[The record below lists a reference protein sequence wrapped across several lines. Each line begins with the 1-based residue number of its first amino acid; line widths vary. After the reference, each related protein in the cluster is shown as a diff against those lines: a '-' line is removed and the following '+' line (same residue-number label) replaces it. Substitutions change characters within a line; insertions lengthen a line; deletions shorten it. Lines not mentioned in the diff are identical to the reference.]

1 MRILKLRFMNLN
13 SLAGEWEID
22 FTHPAF
28 SSEGIFAIAGP
39 TGAGKTTI
47 LDALC
52 LALYGQ
58 TPRLG
63 KVTKGGNDIMA
74 RHTGECFAEVSFE
87 TPGGCYRCHWAQ
99 HRARGKPGGELQSRR
114 HEIAEADS
122 GKILESNIRGVA
134 ERIEGVTGMDF
145 ERFTRSMLLAQG
157 EFAAFLQAGADER
170 SPILEQITG
179 TEIYSRISVR
189 VHERR
194 REEKRA
200 LELLEDSVQGI
211 EVLGSDEK
219 AEMIEALGVKQ
230 GEEKELS
237 ECSEGTRKALEGL
250 VRIEGLKREIADL
263 AAESGRLDAEAEAFA
278 PRRERLK
285 AAMSA
290 ASLEGGYQRLRA
302 ARIRRRE
309 DGEALEGLGAAFPEL
324 EAAAAAAEESL
335 QAARNRTQAARK
347 QQESAAPLIQKV
359 RALDDRLED
368 TGKTIAEERES
379 CREHGARIDKKRQ
392 EGHLEREKHA
402 GTRERLEAVRGDLDA
417 HGDDE
422 WLIEGLGGVKEQLSG
437 LLTLRD
443 ELGRGEK
450 AHREASGALE
460 RARASLESARRQIG
474 IRRRELSEAAGR
486 LEQGREHL
494 AALLAGRLLREYR
507 SDKDHLHEK
516 QIHLNRIAD
525 LEQHRRYLEEGH
537 PCPLCGALHHPFVED
552 SPAPGAED
560 ELDKIDKTSEIDK
573 TGGIDGIDKIS
584 KINKT
589 TEIDEIDQIEKASEL
604 EKIKKIDEI
613 SENDQKIATLGRLI
627 AEAET
632 REATVRELEAAEI
645 RARGGLSEAEAA
657 ESAAV
662 STLNTA
668 AESLA
673 GASDNLKRHRA
684 ALENRRRALSQT
696 LPPGLLHT
704 LKAPLEGPGPLK
716 APFKDSLEDQ
726 FEDPLKAPL
735 KGPFEAPLDNPL
747 EDPLGK
753 NIPAL
758 IENLEARR
766 ERQRRRIS
774 EKTELEGRL
783 DSLAAHI
790 TSIDAVITALE
801 GALADRSSRLKTM
814 ERRFSELTEER
825 RALFGGKNPGDEEC
839 RLGDAASR
847 AETRETQAREK
858 RDRHLRE
865 RDAAKDRIAELSAG
879 IARREPELITLEND
893 FAAALAPGGFGD
905 EQKFLEARLPEE
917 RRAELEAQARQLD
930 NRRTRLNTAADDR
943 RARLTAEQAEN
954 PGEESPETLR
964 RRLDEH
970 EESLKE
976 LREIIAELR
985 HRLRRN
991 ADAEKRLREKRS
1003 AIEGQKNEYRKWDR
1017 LHGLIGSAD
1026 GGKYRGFAQGI
1037 TFETMVGRANL
1048 QLQKMTDRY
1057 LLIRDENEPL
1067 MLNVID
1073 NYQAG
1078 EIRSTRNLSGG
1089 ESFIVSLAL
1098 ALGLS
1103 RMASRN
1109 VRIDSLFL
1117 DEGFGTLDEDALD
1130 TALETLGS
1138 LRQEGKLIGVISH
1151 VAALKQRIGTQIEV
1165 TPLSGGRSRISG
1177 PGCRRAE

>member
-28 SSEGIFAIAGP
+28 ASEGIFAIAGP

-63 KVTKGGNDIMA
+63 KVTKSGNDIMA

-87 TPGGCYRCHWAQ
+87 TPGGRWRCHWAQ

-194 REEKRA
+194 REEKRS
-200 LELLEDSVQGI
+200 LELLEDSIQGI
-211 EVLGSDEK
+211 EVLSPDEE
-219 AEMIEALGVKQ
+219 AGMIEALKVKQ
-230 GEEKELS
+230 GEEKALS
-237 ECSEGTRKALEGL
+237 ECSENTRKALEGL
-250 VRIEGLKREIADL
+250 VRIEGLRREIADL

-278 PRRERLK
+278 PRRERLE

-290 ASLEGGYQRLRA
+290 ASLEGRYQRLQA

-309 DGEALEGLGAAFPEL
+309 DREALEGLGAALPEL
-324 EAAAAAAEESL
+324 EAASSSAEESL
-335 QAARNRTQAARK
+335 QAARNRTQAAKK

-359 RALDDRLED
+359 RALDDRLAD

-379 CREHGARIDKKRQ
+379 RREHSARIDKKRQ
-392 EGHLEREKHA
+392 EGHLEREKHS
-402 GTRERLEAVRGDLDA
+402 GIREKLEAVRGYLDA

-422 WLIEGLGGVKEQLSG
+422 WLIEGLPGVKERLSG
-437 LLTLRD
+437 LLALRE
-443 ELGRGEK
+443 ELGRGER

-460 RARASLESARRQIG
+460 RARASLEEARLRSG
-474 IRRRELSEAAGR
+474 IRRRELSEAAGL

-507 SDKDHLHEK
+507 GDREHLREQ
-516 QIHLNRIAD
+516 QIHLNRIAA
-525 LEQHRRYLEEGH
+525 LEEHRGSLEEGR

-552 SPAPGAED
+552 SPAPAAED
-560 ELDKIDKTSEIDK
+560 EISAINK
-573 TGGIDGIDKIS
+573 TGGIDGIDKTS
-584 KINKT
+584 
-589 TEIDEIDQIEKASEL
+589 EIDEIDQIERAIEL
-604 EKIKKIDEI
+604 KKTKKIRKTDAI
-613 SENDQKIATLGRLI
+613 SENDQKIAALGRLI

-645 RARGGLSEAEAA
+645 RARGGLSEAETA

-662 STLNTA
+662 STVNTA

-684 ALENRRRALSQT
+684 ALESRGRALSET
-696 LPPGLLHT
+696 LPPGLAHA
-704 LKAPLEGPGPLK
+704 LKKP
-716 APFKDSLEDQ
+716 LEDQ
-726 FEDPLKAPL
+726 PQ
-735 KGPFEAPLDNPL
+735 
-747 EDPLGK
+747 K

-766 ERQRRRIS
+766 ERRRRRMR

-790 TSIDAVITALE
+790 TSIDAVTAALE
-801 GALADRSSRLKTM
+801 DALAERSSRLKTM

-825 RALFGGKNPGDEEC
+825 RALFGGKNPGDEER
-839 RLGDAASR
+839 RLGDAAAR

-858 RDRHLRE
+858 RDRQLRE
-865 RDAAKDRIAELSAG
+865 RDAAKDRIAELGAG

-893 FAAALAPGGFGD
+893 FAAALGPGRFGN
-905 EQKFLEARLPEE
+905 EQEFLDARLPEE
-917 RRAELEAQARQLD
+917 SRAQLEAHARNLD

-943 RARLTAEQAEN
+943 RGRLAAEQAD
-954 PGEESPETLR
+954 GITEESPETLR

-991 ADAEKRLREKRS
+991 AAAEERLREKRS
-1003 AIEGQKNEYRKWDR
+1003 AVEGQKNEYRKWDR

-1048 QLQKMTDRY
+1048 QLRRMTDRY
-1057 LLIRDENEPL
+1057 LLVRDETEPL

-1103 RMASRN
+1103 RMSSRN

-1130 TALETLGS
+1130 TALDTLGG

-1165 TPLSGGRSRISG
+1165 TPLSGGRSGISG

>member
-28 SSEGIFAIAGP
+28 ASEGIFAIAGP

-87 TPGGCYRCHWAQ
+87 TPGGRWRCHWAQ

-194 REEKRA
+194 REEKRT
-200 LELLEDSVQGI
+200 LELLEDSIQGI
-211 EVLGSDEK
+211 EVLSPDEE
-219 AEMIEALGVKQ
+219 AEMIEALRVKQ
-230 GEEKELS
+230 GEEKALS
-237 ECSEGTRKALEGL
+237 ERSEDTRKALEGL
-250 VRIEGLKREIADL
+250 MRIEGLKREIADL
-263 AAESGRLDAEAEAFA
+263 AAESRRLDAEAEAFA
-278 PRRERLK
+278 PRRKRLE

-290 ASLEGGYQRLRA
+290 SSLEGRYQRLQA

-309 DGEALEGLGAAFPEL
+309 DREALEGLGAALPEL
-324 EAAAAAAEESL
+324 EAASSSAEESL
-335 QAARNRTQAARK
+335 QAARNRTQAAKK

-359 RALDDRLED
+359 RALDDRLAD

-379 CREHGARIDKKRQ
+379 RREHSARIDKKRQ
-392 EGHLEREKHA
+392 EGHLEREKHS
-402 GTRERLEAVRGDLDA
+402 GIREKLEAVRGDLDA
-417 HGDDE
+417 RRDDE
-422 WLIEGLGGVKEQLSG
+422 WLIEGLGGVKERLSG
-437 LLTLRD
+437 LLTLRE

-460 RARASLESARRQIG
+460 RARASLEEARLQSG
-474 IRRRELSEAAGR
+474 IRRRELSEAAGL
-486 LEQGREHL
+486 LEKGREHL

-507 SDKDHLHEK
+507 GDRDHLREQ
-516 QIHLNRIAD
+516 QIHLNRIAA
-525 LEQHRRYLEEGH
+525 LEEHRGSLEEGR

-552 SPAPGAED
+552 SPAPAAED
-560 ELDKIDKTSEIDK
+560 AISKINKISEIDKTSE
-573 TGGIDGIDKIS
+573 T
-584 KINKT
+584 
-589 TEIDEIDQIEKASEL
+589 DEIDQIEKAGEI
-604 EKIKKIDEI
+604 EKTKKIRKIDAI
-613 SENDQKIATLGRLI
+613 SENDQKIAALGRLI

-632 REATVRELEAAEI
+632 REATVRELEAAKI
-645 RARGGLSEAEAA
+645 RARGGLSEAETA

-662 STLNTA
+662 STVNTA

-684 ALENRRRALSQT
+684 ALESRGRALSET
-696 LPPGLLHT
+696 LPPGLAHE
-704 LKAPLEGPGPLK
+704 LEKP
-716 APFKDSLEDQ
+716 LEDQ
-726 FEDPLKAPL
+726 PQ
-735 KGPFEAPLDNPL
+735 
-747 EDPLGK
+747 K

-766 ERQRRRIS
+766 EGRRRRMR

-790 TSIDAVITALE
+790 TSIDAVTATLE
-801 GALADRSSRLKTM
+801 DALAERSSRLKTM

-825 RALFGGKNPGDEEC
+825 RTLFGGKNPGDEER
-839 RLGDAASR
+839 RLGDAAAR

-858 RDRHLRE
+858 RDRQLRE
-865 RDAAKDRIAELSAG
+865 RDAAKDRIAELGAG

-893 FAAALAPGGFGD
+893 FAAALGPGRFGN
-905 EQKFLEARLPEE
+905 EQEFLDARLPEE
-917 RRAELEAQARQLD
+917 SRAELEAHARNLD

-943 RARLTAEQAEN
+943 RVRLAAEQAD
-954 PGEESPETLR
+954 GITEESPETLR

-985 HRLRRN
+985 HGLRRN
-991 ADAEKRLREKRS
+991 ADAGERLREKWS
-1003 AIEGQKNEYRKWDR
+1003 AVEGQKNEYRKWDR

-1048 QLQKMTDRY
+1048 QLRRMTDRY
-1057 LLIRDENEPL
+1057 LLVRDETEPL

-1103 RMASRN
+1103 RMSSRN

-1130 TALETLGS
+1130 TALDTLGG

-1165 TPLSGGRSRISG
+1165 TPLSGGRSGISG

>member
-28 SSEGIFAIAGP
+28 ASEGIFAIAGP

-63 KVTKGGNDIMA
+63 KVTKSGNDIMA

-87 TPGGCYRCHWAQ
+87 TPGGRWRCHWAQ

-114 HEIAEADS
+114 HELAEADS

-134 ERIEGVTGMDF
+134 ERIEQVTGMDF

-194 REEKRA
+194 REEKWS
-200 LELLEDSVQGI
+200 LELLEDSIQGI
-211 EVLGSDEK
+211 EVLSPDEE
-219 AEMIEALGVKQ
+219 AETIEALKVKQ
-230 GEEKELS
+230 GEEKALS
-237 ECSEGTRKALEGL
+237 ECSEDTRKALERL

-290 ASLEGGYQRLRA
+290 ASLEGRYQRLQA

-309 DGEALEGLGAAFPEL
+309 DREALEGLGAALPEL
-324 EAAAAAAEESL
+324 EAASSSAEKSL
-335 QAARNRTQAARK
+335 QAARNRTQAAKK

-379 CREHGARIDKKRQ
+379 RREHSARIDKKRQ
-392 EGHLEREKHA
+392 EGHLEREKHS
-402 GTRERLEAVRGDLDA
+402 GIREKLEAVRGDLDA
-417 HGDDE
+417 RRDDE
-422 WLIEGLGGVKEQLSG
+422 WLIEGLPGVKERLSG
-437 LLTLRD
+437 LLTLRE
-443 ELGRGEK
+443 ELGRGER

-460 RARASLESARRQIG
+460 RARASLEEARVRSG
-474 IRRRELSEAAGR
+474 TRRRELSEAAGL
-486 LEQGREHL
+486 LEKGREDL

-507 SDKDHLHEK
+507 GDREHLREQ
-516 QIHLNRIAD
+516 QIHLNRIAA
-525 LEQHRRYLEEGH
+525 LEEHRGSLEEGR
-537 PCPLCGALHHPFVED
+537 PCPLCGALHHPFAED
-552 SPAPGAED
+552 SPAPAAED
-560 ELDKIDKTSEIDK
+560 TISKINK

-589 TEIDEIDQIEKASEL
+589 SEIDEIDQIEKAGEL
-604 EKIKKIDEI
+604 EKIEKTKNIDKI
-613 SENDQKIATLGRLI
+613 SENDQKIAALGRII

-645 RARGGLSEAEAA
+645 RARGGLSEAETA

-662 STLNTA
+662 STVNTA

-684 ALENRRRALSQT
+684 ALESRGRALSET
-696 LPPGLLHT
+696 LPPGLAHALG
-704 LKAPLEGPGPLK
+704 KP
-716 APFKDSLEDQ
+716 LEDQ
-726 FEDPLKAPL
+726 AQ
-735 KGPFEAPLDNPL
+735 
-747 EDPLGK
+747 K

-766 ERQRRRIS
+766 ERRRRRMS

-790 TSIDAVITALE
+790 TSIDAVIAALE
-801 GALADRSSRLKTM
+801 DALAERSSRLKTM

-825 RALFGGKNPGDEEC
+825 RALFGGKNPGDEER
-839 RLGDAASR
+839 RLGDAAAR

-858 RDRHLRE
+858 RDRQLRE
-865 RDAAKDRIAELSAG
+865 RDAAKDRIAELGAG

-893 FAAALAPGGFGD
+893 FAAALGPGRFGN
-905 EQKFLEARLPEE
+905 EQEFLDARLPEE
-917 RRAELEAQARQLD
+917 SRAELEAHARNLD
-930 NRRTRLNTAADDR
+930 NRRTRLNTAVDDR
-943 RARLTAEQAEN
+943 RGRLAAEQAD
-954 PGEESPETLR
+954 GITEESPETLR

-991 ADAEKRLREKRS
+991 ADAEERLREKRS
-1003 AIEGQKNEYRKWDR
+1003 AVEGQKNEYRKWDR

-1048 QLQKMTDRY
+1048 QLRRMTDRY
-1057 LLIRDENEPL
+1057 LLVRDETEPL

-1103 RMASRN
+1103 RMSSRN

-1130 TALETLGS
+1130 TALDTLGG

-1165 TPLSGGRSRISG
+1165 TPLSGGRSGISG

>member
-28 SSEGIFAIAGP
+28 ASEGIFAIAGP

-47 LDALC
+47 LDAIC

-63 KVTKGGNDIMA
+63 KVTKSGNDIMA

-87 TPGGCYRCHWAQ
+87 TPGGRWRCHWAQ

-114 HEIAEADS
+114 HELAEADS

-194 REEKRA
+194 REERRS
-200 LELLEDSVQGI
+200 LELLEDSIQGI
-211 EVLGSDEK
+211 EVLSPDEE
-219 AEMIEALGVKQ
+219 AGMIEALKVKQ
-230 GEEKELS
+230 GEEKALA
-237 ECSEGTRKALEGL
+237 ECFEDTRKALEGL

-290 ASLEGGYQRLRA
+290 ASLEGRYQRLQA

-309 DGEALEGLGAAFPEL
+309 DREALEGLGAALPEL
-324 EAAAAAAEESL
+324 EAASSSAEESL
-335 QAARNRTQAARK
+335 QAARNRTQAAKK

-379 CREHGARIDKKRQ
+379 RREHGARIDKKRQ
-392 EGHLEREKHA
+392 EGHLEREKHS
-402 GTRERLEAVRGDLDA
+402 GIREKLEAVRGDLDA

-422 WLIEGLGGVKEQLSG
+422 WLIEGLPGVKERLSG
-437 LLTLRD
+437 LLTLRE
-443 ELGRGEK
+443 ELGRGER

-460 RARASLESARRQIG
+460 RARASLEEARLRSG
-474 IRRRELSEAAGR
+474 TRRRELSEAAGR
-486 LEQGREHL
+486 LEKGREDL

-507 SDKDHLHEK
+507 GDREHLREQ
-516 QIHLNRIAD
+516 QIHLNRIAA
-525 LEQHRRYLEEGH
+525 LEEHRGSLEEGR
-537 PCPLCGALHHPFVED
+537 PCPLCGALHHPFAED
-552 SPAPGAED
+552 SPAPAAED
-560 ELDKIDKTSEIDK
+560 T
-573 TGGIDGIDKIS
+573 IS

-589 TEIDEIDQIEKASEL
+589 SEIDEIDQIEKAGEL
-604 EKIKKIDEI
+604 EKIEKTKNIDKI
-613 SENDQKIATLGRLI
+613 SENDQKIAALGRLI

-632 REATVRELEAAEI
+632 READVKELEAAEI
-645 RARGGLSEAEAA
+645 RARGGLSEAETA

-662 STLNTA
+662 STVNTA

-684 ALENRRRALSQT
+684 ALESRGRALSET
-696 LPPGLLHT
+696 LPPGLAHALG
-704 LKAPLEGPGPLK
+704 KP
-716 APFKDSLEDQ
+716 LEDQ
-726 FEDPLKAPL
+726 AQ
-735 KGPFEAPLDNPL
+735 
-747 EDPLGK
+747 K

-766 ERQRRRIS
+766 EGRRRRMR

-790 TSIDAVITALE
+790 TSIDAVTAALE
-801 GALADRSSRLKTM
+801 DALAERSSRLKTM

-825 RALFGGKNPGDEEC
+825 RALFGGKDPGDEER
-839 RLGDAASR
+839 RLGDAAAR

-858 RDRHLRE
+858 RDRQLRE
-865 RDAAKDRIAELSAG
+865 RDAAKDRIAELGAG
-879 IARREPELITLEND
+879 IARREPELITLEED
-893 FAAALAPGGFGD
+893 FAAALGPGRFENEQGFLD
-905 EQKFLEARLPEE
+905 ARLPEE
-917 RRAELEAQARQLD
+917 SRAELEAHARNLD

-943 RARLTAEQAEN
+943 RVRLAAEQAE
-954 PGEESPETLR
+954 GITEESPETLR

-991 ADAEKRLREKRS
+991 ADAEERLREKRS
-1003 AIEGQKNEYRKWDR
+1003 AVEGQKNEYRKWDR

-1048 QLQKMTDRY
+1048 QLRRMTDRY
-1057 LLIRDENEPL
+1057 LLVRDETEPL

-1103 RMASRN
+1103 RMSSRN

-1130 TALETLGS
+1130 TALDTLGG

-1165 TPLSGGRSRISG
+1165 TPLSGGRSGISG
-1177 PGCRRAE
+1177 PGCRRAV

>member
-63 KVTKGGNDIMA
+63 KVTKSGNDIMA

-87 TPGGCYRCHWAQ
+87 TPGGRWRCHWAQ

-200 LELLEDSVQGI
+200 LELLEDSIQGI
-211 EVLGSDEK
+211 EVLGPDEE
-219 AEMIEALGVKQ
+219 AGMIEALKVKQ
-230 GEEKELS
+230 GEEKALS
-237 ECSEGTRKALEGL
+237 ERSEDTRRALERL
-250 VRIEGLKREIADL
+250 MRIEGLKREIADL

-278 PRRERLK
+278 PRRERLE

-290 ASLEGGYQRLRA
+290 SSLEGRYQRLQA

-309 DGEALEGLGAAFPEL
+309 DREALEGLGAALPEL
-324 EAAAAAAEESL
+324 EAASSSAEESF
-335 QAARNRTQAARK
+335 QAARNRTQAAKK
-347 QQESAAPLIQKV
+347 QQESAVPLIQKV

-392 EGHLEREKHA
+392 EGHLEREKYS
-402 GTRERLEAVRGDLDA
+402 GIREKLEAVRGDLDA
-417 HGDDE
+417 RRDDE

-437 LLTLRD
+437 LLTLRE
-443 ELGRGEK
+443 ELGRGER

-460 RARASLESARRQIG
+460 RARASLEGARLQSG
-474 IRRRELSEAAGR
+474 IRRRELSEAAGL
-486 LEQGREHL
+486 LEQGRENL

-507 SDKDHLHEK
+507 GDREHLREQ
-516 QIHLNRIAD
+516 QIHLNRIAA
-525 LEQHRRYLEEGH
+525 LEEHRGYLEEGR

-552 SPAPGAED
+552 SPAPAAED
-560 ELDKIDKTSEIDK
+560 AISA
-573 TGGIDGIDKIS
+573 IS
-584 KINKT
+584 KIKKT
-589 TEIDEIDQIEKASEL
+589 SEIDEIDQIESTGEL
-604 EKIKKIDEI
+604 EKTKKIDEI
-613 SENDQKIATLGRLI
+613 NKNDQKIAALGRLI

-645 RARGGLSEAEAA
+645 RARGGLSEAETA

-662 STLNTA
+662 STVNTA

-684 ALENRRRALSQT
+684 ALESRRRALSQT
-696 LPPGLLHT
+696 LPPGLAH
-704 LKAPLEGPGPLK
+704 A
-716 APFKDSLEDQ
+716 
-726 FEDPLKAPL
+726 L
-735 KGPFEAPLDNPL
+735 KGPLDKPFEDQAP
-747 EDPLGK
+747 K

-758 IENLEARR
+758 IEKLEARR
-766 ERQRRRIS
+766 ERRRRRMS

-790 TSIDAVITALE
+790 TSIDAVIAALE
-801 GALADRSSRLKTM
+801 DALAERSSRLKTM

-825 RALFGGKNPGDEEC
+825 RALFGGKNPGDEER
-839 RLGDAASR
+839 RLGEAAAR

-858 RDRHLRE
+858 RDRQLRE

-893 FAAALAPGGFGD
+893 FAAALGPGRFGN
-905 EQKFLEARLPEE
+905 EQEFLDARLPEE
-917 RRAELEAQARQLD
+917 SRAELEAHARNLD
-930 NRRTRLNTAADDR
+930 NRRTRLNTAVDDR
-943 RARLTAEQAEN
+943 RGRLAAEQADSIT
-954 PGEESPETLR
+954 EESPETLR

-985 HRLRRN
+985 HGLRRN
-991 ADAEKRLREKRS
+991 ADAGERLREKRS
-1003 AIEGQKNEYRKWDR
+1003 AVEGQKNEYRKWDQ

-1048 QLQKMTDRY
+1048 QLRRMTDRY
-1057 LLIRDENEPL
+1057 LLVRDETEPL

-1103 RMASRN
+1103 RMSSRN

-1130 TALETLGS
+1130 TALDTLGG

>member
-63 KVTKGGNDIMA
+63 KVTKSGNDIMA

-87 TPGGCYRCHWAQ
+87 TPGGRWRCHWAQ

-114 HEIAEADS
+114 HELAEADS

-134 ERIEGVTGMDF
+134 ERIEVVTGMDF

-194 REEKRA
+194 REEKRS
-200 LELLEDSVQGI
+200 LELLEDSIQGI
-211 EVLGSDEK
+211 EVLGPDEE
-219 AEMIEALGVKQ
+219 AEMIEALKVKQ
-230 GEEKELS
+230 GEEKALS
-237 ECSEGTRKALEGL
+237 ERSEDTRRALERL
-250 VRIEGLKREIADL
+250 MRIEGLKREIADL

-278 PRRERLK
+278 PRRERLE

-290 ASLEGGYQRLRA
+290 ASLEGRYQRLQA

-309 DGEALEGLGAAFPEL
+309 DREALEGLGAALPEL
-324 EAAAAAAEESL
+324 EAASSSAEESL
-335 QAARNRTQAARK
+335 QAARNRTQAAKK

-368 TGKTIAEERES
+368 TGKTIAEEQES

-392 EGHLEREKHA
+392 EGHLEREKHS
-402 GTRERLEAVRGDLDA
+402 GIREKLEAVRGDLDA
-417 HGDDE
+417 RRDDE

-437 LLTLRD
+437 LLTLRE
-443 ELGRGEK
+443 ELGRGER

-460 RARASLESARRQIG
+460 RARASLEEARLRSG
-474 IRRRELSEAAGR
+474 IRRRELSEAAGL
-486 LEQGREHL
+486 LEQGREDL

-507 SDKDHLHEK
+507 GDREHLREQ
-516 QIHLNRIAD
+516 QIHLNRIAA
-525 LEQHRRYLEEGH
+525 LEEHRGYLEEGR

-552 SPAPGAED
+552 SPAPAAED
-560 ELDKIDKTSEIDK
+560 AISAISETS
-573 TGGIDGIDKIS
+573 KIS
-584 KINKT
+584 KIKKT
-589 TEIDEIDQIEKASEL
+589 SEIDEIDQIENFCEL
-604 EKIKKIDEI
+604 EKIEKTKKIRKIDEIDEI
-613 SENDQKIATLGRLI
+613 SENDQKIAALGRLI

-645 RARGGLSEAEAA
+645 RARGGLSEAETA

-662 STLNTA
+662 STVNTA

-684 ALENRRRALSQT
+684 ALESRRRALSQT
-696 LPPGLLHT
+696 LPPGLAHALR
-704 LKAPLEGPGPLK
+704 KPLEG
-716 APFKDSLEDQ
+716 
-726 FEDPLKAPL
+726 
-735 KGPFEAPLDNPL
+735 PL
-747 EDPLGK
+747 EDPLEDPLKGPLDK
-753 NIPAL
+753 PLEDQVPENISAL

-766 ERQRRRIS
+766 EQRRRRMS

-790 TSIDAVITALE
+790 TSIDAVIAALE
-801 GALADRSSRLKTM
+801 DALAERSSRLKTM

-825 RALFGGKNPGDEEC
+825 RALFGGKNPGDEER
-839 RLGDAASR
+839 RLGDAAAR

-858 RDRHLRE
+858 RDRQLRE

-893 FAAALAPGGFGD
+893 FAAALGPGRFGN
-905 EQKFLEARLPEE
+905 EQEFLDARLPEE
-917 RRAELEAQARQLD
+917 SRAELEAHARNFD
-930 NRRTRLNTAADDR
+930 NRRTRLNTAVDDR
-943 RARLTAEQAEN
+943 RGRLAAEQADSIT
-954 PGEESPETLR
+954 EESPETLR
-964 RRLDEH
+964 RRLDEY

-985 HRLRRN
+985 HGLRRN
-991 ADAEKRLREKRS
+991 ADAGERLREKQS
-1003 AIEGQKNEYRKWDR
+1003 AVEGQKNEYRKWDQ

-1048 QLQKMTDRY
+1048 QLRRMTDRY
-1057 LLIRDENEPL
+1057 LLVRDETEPL

-1103 RMASRN
+1103 RMSSRN

-1130 TALETLGS
+1130 TALDTLGG

>member
-28 SSEGIFAIAGP
+28 ASEGIFAIAGP

-63 KVTKGGNDIMA
+63 KVTKSGNDIMA

-87 TPGGCYRCHWAQ
+87 TPGGRWRCHWAQ

-114 HEIAEADS
+114 HELAEADS

-134 ERIEGVTGMDF
+134 ERIEQVTGMDF

-194 REEKRA
+194 REEKWS
-200 LELLEDSVQGI
+200 LELLEDSIQGI
-211 EVLGSDEK
+211 EVLSPDEE
-219 AEMIEALGVKQ
+219 AETIEALQVKQ
-230 GEEKELS
+230 GEEKALS
-237 ECSEGTRKALEGL
+237 ECSEDTRKALERL

-290 ASLEGGYQRLRA
+290 SSLEGRYQRLQA

-309 DGEALEGLGAAFPEL
+309 DREALDQLGAALPEL
-324 EAAAAAAEESL
+324 EAASSSAEESL
-335 QAARNRTQAARK
+335 QAARNRTQAAKK

-379 CREHGARIDKKRQ
+379 RREHSAMIDKKRQ
-392 EGHLEREKHA
+392 EGHLEREKHS
-402 GTRERLEAVRGDLDA
+402 GIREKLEAVRGDLDA
-417 HGDDE
+417 RRDDE
-422 WLIEGLGGVKEQLSG
+422 WLIEGLGGVKERLSG
-437 LLTLRD
+437 LLTLRE
-443 ELGRGEK
+443 ELGRGER

-460 RARASLESARRQIG
+460 RARASLEEARLRRG
-474 IRRRELSEAAGR
+474 IRRRELSEAAGC
-486 LEQGREHL
+486 LDQGRENL

-507 SDKDHLHEK
+507 GDREHLRE
-516 QIHLNRIAD
+516 QRIHLNRIAA
-525 LEQHRRYLEEGH
+525 LEEHRGSLEEGR
-537 PCPLCGALHHPFVED
+537 PCPLCGALHHPFAED
-552 SPAPGAED
+552 SPAPATENAID
-560 ELDKIDKTSEIDK
+560 ETGKMGKIDK
-573 TGGIDGIDKIS
+573 
-584 KINKT
+584 
-589 TEIDEIDQIEKASEL
+589 
-604 EKIKKIDEI
+604 I
-613 SENDQKIATLGRLI
+613 SENDQKIAALGRII

-645 RARGGLSEAEAA
+645 RARGGLSEAETA

-662 STLNTA
+662 STVNTA

-684 ALENRRRALSQT
+684 ALESRVRALSET
-696 LPPGLLHT
+696 LPPGLAHALG
-704 LKAPLEGPGPLK
+704 KP
-716 APFKDSLEDQ
+716 LEDQ
-726 FEDPLKAPL
+726 AQ
-735 KGPFEAPLDNPL
+735 
-747 EDPLGK
+747 K

-766 ERQRRRIS
+766 ERRRRRMS

-790 TSIDAVITALE
+790 TSIDAVIAALE
-801 GALADRSSRLKTM
+801 DALAERSSRLKTM

-825 RALFGGKNPGDEEC
+825 RALFGGKNPGDEER
-839 RLGDAASR
+839 RLGDAAAR

-858 RDRHLRE
+858 RDRQLRE
-865 RDAAKDRIAELSAG
+865 RDAAKDRIAELGAG

-893 FAAALAPGGFGD
+893 FAAALGPGRFGN
-905 EQKFLEARLPEE
+905 EQEFLDARLPEE
-917 RRAELEAQARQLD
+917 SRAELEAHARNLD
-930 NRRTRLNTAADDR
+930 NRRTRLNTAVDDR
-943 RARLTAEQAEN
+943 RGRLAAEQAD
-954 PGEESPETLR
+954 GITEESPETLR

-991 ADAEKRLREKRS
+991 ADAEERLREKRS
-1003 AIEGQKNEYRKWDR
+1003 AVEGQKNEYRKWDR

-1048 QLQKMTDRY
+1048 QLRRMTDRY
-1057 LLIRDENEPL
+1057 LLIRDETEPL

-1103 RMASRN
+1103 RMSSRN

-1130 TALETLGS
+1130 TALDTLGG

-1165 TPLSGGRSRISG
+1165 TPLSGGRSGISG

>member
-28 SSEGIFAIAGP
+28 ASEGIFAIAGP

-63 KVTKGGNDIMA
+63 KVTKSGNDIMA

-87 TPGGCYRCHWAQ
+87 TPGGRWRCHWAQ

-200 LELLEDSVQGI
+200 LELLEDSIQGI
-211 EVLGSDEK
+211 EVLSPDEE
-219 AEMIEALGVKQ
+219 AEMIEALRVRQ
-230 GEEKELS
+230 GEEKDLS
-237 ECSEGTRKALEGL
+237 ECSEDTRKALEGL

-278 PRRERLK
+278 PRRERLE

-290 ASLEGGYQRLRA
+290 ASLEGRYQRLQA

-309 DGEALEGLGAAFPEL
+309 DREALEGLGAALPEL
-324 EAAAAAAEESL
+324 EAASSSAEESL
-335 QAARNRTQAARK
+335 QAARNRTQAAKK

-359 RALDDRLED
+359 RALDDRLAD

-379 CREHGARIDKKRQ
+379 RREHGARIDKKRQ
-392 EGHLEREKHA
+392 EGHLEREKHS
-402 GTRERLEAVRGDLDA
+402 GIREKLEAVRGDLDA
-417 HGDDE
+417 RRDDE
-422 WLIEGLGGVKEQLSG
+422 WLIEGLGGVKERLSG
-437 LLTLRD
+437 LLALRE
-443 ELGRGEK
+443 ELGRGER

-460 RARASLESARRQIG
+460 RARASLEEARLQSG
-474 IRRRELSEAAGR
+474 VRRRELSEAAGL
-486 LEQGREHL
+486 LEKGREHL

-507 SDKDHLHEK
+507 GDREHLREQ
-516 QIHLNRIAD
+516 QIHLNRIAA
-525 LEQHRRYLEEGH
+525 LEEHRGSLEEGR

-552 SPAPGAED
+552 SPAPAASTGPGSSGRGHPFVEDSPAPAAED
-560 ELDKIDKTSEIDK
+560 AISEISEISKIKKTSEID
-573 TGGIDGIDKIS
+573 G
-584 KINKT
+584 
-589 TEIDEIDQIEKASEL
+589 IDEIDQIENAREL
-604 EKIKKIDEI
+604 KKIKKIREIDEI
-613 SENDQKIATLGRLI
+613 SENDQKIAALGRLI

-632 REATVRELEAAEI
+632 RETTVRELEAAEI
-645 RARGGLSEAEAA
+645 RARGGLSEAETA

-662 STLNTA
+662 STVNTA

-684 ALENRRRALSQT
+684 ALESRGRTLSDT
-696 LPPGLLHT
+696 LPPGIAHA
-704 LKAPLEGPGPLK
+704 LK
-716 APFKDSLEDQ
+716 
-726 FEDPLKAPL
+726 
-735 KGPFEAPLDNPL
+735 NPL
-747 EDPLGK
+747 EDALKNPLEDQAQR

-766 ERQRRRIS
+766 EGRRRRMR

-790 TSIDAVITALE
+790 TSIDAVIATLE
-801 GALADRSSRLKTM
+801 DALAERSSRLKTM

-825 RALFGGKNPGDEEC
+825 RALFGGKNPGDEER
-839 RLGDAASR
+839 RLGDAAAR

-858 RDRHLRE
+858 RDRQLRE

-893 FAAALAPGGFGD
+893 FAAALGPGGFGN
-905 EQKFLEARLPEE
+905 EQEFLNARLPEE
-917 RRAELEAQARQLD
+917 SRAELEAHARNLD

-943 RARLTAEQAEN
+943 RVRLAAEQAD
-954 PGEESPETLR
+954 GITEESPETLR

-985 HRLRRN
+985 HGLRRN
-991 ADAEKRLREKRS
+991 ADAGERLREKRS
-1003 AIEGQKNEYRKWDR
+1003 AVEGQKNEYRKWDQ

-1048 QLQKMTDRY
+1048 QLRRMTDRY
-1057 LLIRDENEPL
+1057 LLVRDETEPL

-1103 RMASRN
+1103 RMSSRN

-1130 TALETLGS
+1130 TALDTLGG

-1165 TPLSGGRSRISG
+1165 TPLSGGRSGISG
-1177 PGCRRAE
+1177 PGCRRAG

>member
-28 SSEGIFAIAGP
+28 ASEGIFAIAGP

-63 KVTKGGNDIMA
+63 KVTKSGNDIMA

-87 TPGGCYRCHWAQ
+87 TPGGRWRCHWAQ

-194 REEKRA
+194 REEKRS
-200 LELLEDSVQGI
+200 LELLEDSIQGI
-211 EVLGSDEK
+211 EVLSPDEE
-219 AEMIEALGVKQ
+219 AEMIEALKVKQ
-230 GEEKELS
+230 GEEKALS
-237 ECSEGTRKALEGL
+237 ERSEDTRKALEGL

-290 ASLEGGYQRLRA
+290 SSLEGRYQRLQA

-309 DGEALEGLGAAFPEL
+309 DREALAQVGAALPEL
-324 EAAAAAAEESL
+324 EAASSSAEESL
-335 QAARNRTQAARK
+335 QAARNRTQAAKK

-359 RALDDRLED
+359 RALDDRLAD

-379 CREHGARIDKKRQ
+379 RREHGARIDKKRQ
-392 EGHLEREKHA
+392 EGHLEREKHS
-402 GTRERLEAVRGDLDA
+402 GIREKLKAVRSDLDA

-437 LLTLRD
+437 LLTLRE
-443 ELGRGEK
+443 ELGRGER

-460 RARASLESARRQIG
+460 RARASLEEARLGSG
-474 IRRRELSEAAGR
+474 IRRRELSEAAGL

-507 SDKDHLHEK
+507 GDREHLREQ
-516 QIHLNRIAD
+516 QIHLNRIAA
-525 LEQHRRYLEEGH
+525 LEEHRGSLEDGR

-552 SPAPGAED
+552 SPAPAAED
-560 ELDKIDKTSEIDK
+560 AISATSVTSKIKKTS
-573 TGGIDGIDKIS
+573 
-584 KINKT
+584 
-589 TEIDEIDQIEKASEL
+589 EIDEIDQIESTGEI
-604 EKIKKIDEI
+604 EKTKKIRKIDEIGKI
-613 SENDQKIATLGRLI
+613 SENDQKIAALGRLI

-645 RARGGLSEAEAA
+645 RARGGLSEAETA

-662 STLNTA
+662 STVNTA

-684 ALENRRRALSQT
+684 ALESRGRALSQT
-696 LPPGLLHT
+696 LPPGLAHALR
-704 LKAPLEGPGPLK
+704 KPLEG
-716 APFKDSLEDQ
+716 
-726 FEDPLKAPL
+726 
-735 KGPFEAPLDNPL
+735 PL
-747 EDPLGK
+747 EDPLKGPLDKPLEDQAQK

-766 ERQRRRIS
+766 ERRRRRIS

-790 TSIDAVITALE
+790 TSIDAVIAALE
-801 GALADRSSRLKTM
+801 DALAERSSRLKTM

-825 RALFGGKNPGDEEC
+825 HALFGGKNPGDEEL
-839 RLGDAASR
+839 RLGEAAAR

-858 RDRHLRE
+858 RDRQLRE
-865 RDAAKDRIAELSAG
+865 RDAAKDRIAELGAG

-893 FAAALAPGGFGD
+893 FAAALGLGGFGN
-905 EQKFLEARLPEE
+905 EQEFLDARLPEE
-917 RRAELEAQARQLD
+917 SRAELEAHARKLD

-943 RARLTAEQAEN
+943 RVRLAAEQAD
-954 PGEESPETLR
+954 GITEESPETLR

-985 HRLRRN
+985 HGLRRN
-991 ADAEKRLREKRS
+991 ADAGERLREKRS
-1003 AIEGQKNEYRKWDR
+1003 AVEGQKNEYRKWDQ

-1048 QLQKMTDRY
+1048 QLRRMTDRY
-1057 LLIRDENEPL
+1057 LLVRDETEPL

-1103 RMASRN
+1103 RMSSRN

-1130 TALETLGS
+1130 TALDTLGG

-1165 TPLSGGRSRISG
+1165 TPLSGGRSGISG

>member
-28 SSEGIFAIAGP
+28 ASEGIFAIAGP

-47 LDALC
+47 LDAIC

-63 KVTKGGNDIMA
+63 KVTKSGNDIMA

-87 TPGGCYRCHWAQ
+87 TPGGRWRCHWAQ

-200 LELLEDSVQGI
+200 LELLEDSIQGI
-211 EVLGSDEK
+211 EVLSPDEE
-219 AEMIEALGVKQ
+219 AGMIEALKVKQ
-230 GEEKELS
+230 GEEKALA
-237 ECSEGTRKALEGL
+237 ECSEDTRKALEGL

-263 AAESGRLDAEAEAFA
+263 AAESGRLDAETEAFA
-278 PRRERLK
+278 PRRERLE

-290 ASLEGGYQRLRA
+290 SSLEGRYQRLQA

-309 DGEALEGLGAAFPEL
+309 DREALEGLGAALPEL
-324 EAAAAAAEESL
+324 EAASSSAEESL
-335 QAARNRTQAARK
+335 QAARNRTQAAKK

-379 CREHGARIDKKRQ
+379 RREHSARIDKKRQ
-392 EGHLEREKHA
+392 EGHLEREKHS
-402 GTRERLEAVRGDLDA
+402 GIREKLEAVRGDLDA

-422 WLIEGLGGVKEQLSG
+422 WLIEGLGGVKERLSG
-437 LLTLRD
+437 LLALRE

-460 RARASLESARRQIG
+460 GARASLEEARLRSG

-486 LEQGREHL
+486 LEQGRENL

-507 SDKDHLHEK
+507 GDREHMREQ
-516 QIHLNRIAD
+516 QIHLNRIAA
-525 LEQHRRYLEEGH
+525 LEEHRGSLEEGR

-552 SPAPGAED
+552 SPAPAASTGPGRSGRGHPFAED
-560 ELDKIDKTSEIDK
+560 SPAPAAEGAISKINK

-584 KINKT
+584 KIKKT
-589 TEIDEIDQIEKASEL
+589 SEIDEIDQIERACEL
-604 EKIKKIDEI
+604 EKTKKTKKTDAI
-613 SENDQKIATLGRLI
+613 SENDQKIAALGRII

-632 REATVRELEAAEI
+632 REAGVRELEAAEI
-645 RARGGLSEAEAA
+645 RARGGLSEAETA

-662 STLNTA
+662 STVNTA

-684 ALENRRRALSQT
+684 ALESRGRALSET
-696 LPPGLLHT
+696 LPPGLAHA
-704 LKAPLEGPGPLK
+704 LKKP
-716 APFKDSLEDQ
+716 LEDQ
-726 FEDPLKAPL
+726 AQ
-735 KGPFEAPLDNPL
+735 
-747 EDPLGK
+747 K

-766 ERQRRRIS
+766 ERRRRRIS

-783 DSLAAHI
+783 DILAAHI
-790 TSIDAVITALE
+790 TSIDAVIAALE
-801 GALADRSSRLKTM
+801 DALAERSSRLKTM

-825 RALFGGKNPGDEEC
+825 RALFGGKNPGDEER
-839 RLGDAASR
+839 RLGDAAAR

-858 RDRHLRE
+858 RDRQLRE
-865 RDAAKDRIAELSAG
+865 RDAAKDRIAELGAG

-893 FAAALAPGGFGD
+893 FAAALGPGRFEN
-905 EQKFLEARLPEE
+905 EQEFLNARLPEDS
-917 RRAELEAQARQLD
+917 RAELEAHARNLD

-943 RARLTAEQAEN
+943 RVRLAAEQAD
-954 PGEESPETLR
+954 GITEESPETLR

-985 HRLRRN
+985 HGLRRN
-991 ADAEKRLREKRS
+991 ADAGERLREKRS
-1003 AIEGQKNEYRKWDR
+1003 AVEGQKNEYRKWDQ

-1048 QLQKMTDRY
+1048 QLRRMTDRY
-1057 LLIRDENEPL
+1057 LLVRDETEPL

-1103 RMASRN
+1103 RMSSRK

-1130 TALETLGS
+1130 TALDTLGG

-1165 TPLSGGRSRISG
+1165 TPLSGGRSGISG

>member
-28 SSEGIFAIAGP
+28 ASEGIFAIAGP

-52 LALYGQ
+52 LALDGQ

-63 KVTKGGNDIMA
+63 KVTKSGNDIMA

-87 TPGGCYRCHWAQ
+87 TPGGRWRCHWAQ

-114 HEIAEADS
+114 HELAEADS

-134 ERIEGVTGMDF
+134 ERIEQVTGMDF

-194 REEKRA
+194 REEKWS
-200 LELLEDSVQGI
+200 LELLEDSIQGI
-211 EVLGSDEK
+211 EVLSPDEE
-219 AEMIEALGVKQ
+219 AETIEALQVKQ
-230 GEEKELS
+230 GEEKALS
-237 ECSEGTRKALEGL
+237 ECSEDTRKALERL

-290 ASLEGGYQRLRA
+290 SSLEGRYQRLQA

-309 DGEALEGLGAAFPEL
+309 DREALEQLGAALPEL
-324 EAAAAAAEESL
+324 EAASSSAEKSL
-335 QAARNRTQAARK
+335 QAARNRTQAAKK

-379 CREHGARIDKKRQ
+379 RREHSARIDKKRQ
-392 EGHLEREKHA
+392 EGHLEREKHS
-402 GTRERLEAVRGDLDA
+402 GIREKLEAVRGDLDA
-417 HGDDE
+417 RRDE
-422 WLIEGLGGVKEQLSG
+422 EGLIEGLGGVKERLSG
-437 LLTLRD
+437 LLTLRE
-443 ELGRGEK
+443 ELGRGER

-460 RARASLESARRQIG
+460 RARASLEEARLRSG
-474 IRRRELSEAAGR
+474 TRRRELSEAAGL
-486 LEQGREHL
+486 LEKGRENL

-507 SDKDHLHEK
+507 GDREHLRE
-516 QIHLNRIAD
+516 QRIHLNRIAA
-525 LEQHRRYLEEGH
+525 LEEHRGSLEEGR
-537 PCPLCGALHHPFVED
+537 PCPLCGALHHPFAED
-552 SPAPGAED
+552 SPAPAAENAID
-560 ELDKIDKTSEIDK
+560 ETGKMGKIDK
-573 TGGIDGIDKIS
+573 
-584 KINKT
+584 
-589 TEIDEIDQIEKASEL
+589 
-604 EKIKKIDEI
+604 I
-613 SENDQKIATLGRLI
+613 SENDQKIAALGRLI

-645 RARGGLSEAEAA
+645 RARGGLSEAETA

-662 STLNTA
+662 STVNTA

-684 ALENRRRALSQT
+684 ALESRGRALSET
-696 LPPGLLHT
+696 LPPGLAHALG
-704 LKAPLEGPGPLK
+704 KP
-716 APFKDSLEDQ
+716 LEDQ
-726 FEDPLKAPL
+726 AQ
-735 KGPFEAPLDNPL
+735 
-747 EDPLGK
+747 K

-766 ERQRRRIS
+766 ERRRRRMS

-790 TSIDAVITALE
+790 TSIDAVTAALE
-801 GALADRSSRLKTM
+801 DALAEHSSRLKTM

-825 RALFGGKNPGDEEC
+825 RALFGGKNPGDEER
-839 RLGDAASR
+839 RLGDAAAR

-858 RDRHLRE
+858 RDRQLRE
-865 RDAAKDRIAELSAG
+865 RDAAKDRIAELGAG

-893 FAAALAPGGFGD
+893 FAAALGPGRFGN
-905 EQKFLEARLPEE
+905 EQEFLDARLPEE
-917 RRAELEAQARQLD
+917 SRAELEAHARNLD
-930 NRRTRLNTAADDR
+930 NRRTRLNTAVDDR
-943 RARLTAEQAEN
+943 RGRLAAEQAD
-954 PGEESPETLR
+954 GITEESPETLR

-991 ADAEKRLREKRS
+991 ADAEERLREKRS
-1003 AIEGQKNEYRKWDR
+1003 AVEGQKNEYRKWDR

-1048 QLQKMTDRY
+1048 QLRRMTDRY
-1057 LLIRDENEPL
+1057 LLIRDETEPL

-1103 RMASRN
+1103 RMSSRN

-1130 TALETLGS
+1130 TALDTLGG

-1165 TPLSGGRSRISG
+1165 TPLSGGRSGISG

>member
-28 SSEGIFAIAGP
+28 ASEGIFAIAGP

-63 KVTKGGNDIMA
+63 KVTKSGNDIMA

-87 TPGGCYRCHWAQ
+87 TPGGRWRCHWAQ

-200 LELLEDSVQGI
+200 LELLEDSIQGI
-211 EVLGSDEK
+211 EVLSPDEE
-219 AEMIEALGVKQ
+219 AGMIEALRVKQ
-230 GEEKELS
+230 GEEKALS
-237 ECSEGTRKALEGL
+237 ERSEDTRKALEGL

-278 PRRERLK
+278 PRRERLE

-290 ASLEGGYQRLRA
+290 ASLEGRYQRLQA

-309 DGEALEGLGAAFPEL
+309 DREALEGLGAALPEL
-324 EAAAAAAEESL
+324 EAASSSAEESL
-335 QAARNRTQAARK
+335 QAARNRTQAAKK

-359 RALDDRLED
+359 RALDDRLAD
-368 TGKTIAEERES
+368 TGKTIGEERES
-379 CREHGARIDKKRQ
+379 RREHSARIDKKRQ
-392 EGHLEREKHA
+392 EGHLEREKHS
-402 GTRERLEAVRGDLDA
+402 GIRERLKAVRGDLDA

-422 WLIEGLGGVKEQLSG
+422 WLIEGLGGVKERLSG
-437 LLTLRD
+437 LLTLRE

-460 RARASLESARRQIG
+460 RARASLEEARLQSG
-474 IRRRELSEAAGR
+474 IRRRELSEAAGL
-486 LEQGREHL
+486 LEKGREDL

-507 SDKDHLHEK
+507 GDREHLREQ
-516 QIHLNRIAD
+516 QIHLNRIAA
-525 LEQHRRYLEEGH
+525 LEEHRGSLEEGR

-552 SPAPGAED
+552 SPAPAAED
-560 ELDKIDKTSEIDK
+560 AINKTSEISKINKTSEIDK
-573 TGGIDGIDKIS
+573 TNEIDKID
-584 KINKT
+584 K
-589 TEIDEIDQIEKASEL
+589 IDQIERYGEL
-604 EKIKKIDEI
+604 EKTKNIDEI
-613 SENDQKIATLGRLI
+613 SENDQKIAALGRII

-645 RARGGLSEAEAA
+645 RARGGLSEAETA

-662 STLNTA
+662 STVNTA
-668 AESLA
+668 AKSLA

-684 ALENRRRALSQT
+684 ALESRGRALSET
-696 LPPGLLHT
+696 LPPGLAHA
-704 LKAPLEGPGPLK
+704 LK
-716 APFKDSLEDQ
+716 
-726 FEDPLKAPL
+726 
-735 KGPFEAPLDNPL
+735 NPL
-747 EDPLGK
+747 EDQAQK

-766 ERQRRRIS
+766 EGRRRRMR

-790 TSIDAVITALE
+790 TSIDAVTAALE
-801 GALADRSSRLKTM
+801 DALAERSSRLKTM

-825 RALFGGKNPGDEEC
+825 RALFGGKNPGDEER
-839 RLGDAASR
+839 RLGDAAAR

-858 RDRHLRE
+858 RDRQLRE

-893 FAAALAPGGFGD
+893 FAAALGPGRFGN
-905 EQKFLEARLPEE
+905 EQEFLNARLPEE
-917 RRAELEAQARQLD
+917 SRAELEAHARNLD

-943 RARLTAEQAEN
+943 RVRLAAEQAD
-954 PGEESPETLR
+954 GITEESPETLR

-985 HRLRRN
+985 HGLRRN
-991 ADAEKRLREKRS
+991 AAAGERLREKRS
-1003 AIEGQKNEYRKWDR
+1003 AVEGQKNEYRKWDQ

-1048 QLQKMTDRY
+1048 QLRRMTDRY
-1057 LLIRDENEPL
+1057 LLVRDETEPL

-1103 RMASRN
+1103 RMSSRN

-1130 TALETLGS
+1130 TALDTLGG

-1165 TPLSGGRSRISG
+1165 TPLSGGRSGISG

>member
-1 MRILKLRFMNLN
+1 MQAEQGAGEEVRILKLRFMNLN

-63 KVTKGGNDIMA
+63 KVTKSGNDIMA

-87 TPGGCYRCHWAQ
+87 TPGGRWRCHWAQ

-194 REEKRA
+194 REEKMS
-200 LELLEDSVQGI
+200 LELLEDSIQGI
-211 EVLGSDEK
+211 EVLGPDEE
-219 AEMIEALGVKQ
+219 AEMIEALKVKQ
-230 GEEKELS
+230 GEEKALS
-237 ECSEGTRKALEGL
+237 ERSEDTRRALERL
-250 VRIEGLKREIADL
+250 MRIEGLKREIADL

-278 PRRERLK
+278 PRRERLE

-290 ASLEGGYQRLRA
+290 SSLEGRYQRLQA

-309 DGEALEGLGAAFPEL
+309 DREALEGLGAALPEL
-324 EAAAAAAEESL
+324 EAASSSAEESL
-335 QAARNRTQAARK
+335 QAARNRTQAAKK

-392 EGHLEREKHA
+392 EGHLEREKYS
-402 GTRERLEAVRGDLDA
+402 GIREKLEAVRGDLDA
-417 HGDDE
+417 RRDDE

-437 LLTLRD
+437 LLTLRE
-443 ELGRGEK
+443 ELGRGER

-460 RARASLESARRQIG
+460 RARASLEGARLQSG
-474 IRRRELSEAAGR
+474 IRRRELSEAAGLLDR
-486 LEQGREHL
+486 GRENL

-507 SDKDHLHEK
+507 GDREHLREQ
-516 QIHLNRIAD
+516 QIHLNRIAA
-525 LEQHRRYLEEGH
+525 LEEHRGYLEEGR

-552 SPAPGAED
+552 SPAPASED
-560 ELDKIDKTSEIDK
+560 VISA
-573 TGGIDGIDKIS
+573 IS
-584 KINKT
+584 KIKKT
-589 TEIDEIDQIEKASEL
+589 SEIDEIDQIESTGEL
-604 EKIKKIDEI
+604 EKTKKIRKIDEI
-613 SENDQKIATLGRLI
+613 NKNDQKIAALGRLI

-645 RARGGLSEAEAA
+645 RARGGLSEAETA

-662 STLNTA
+662 STVNTA

-684 ALENRRRALSQT
+684 ALESRGRALSQT
-696 LPPGLLHT
+696 LPPGLAH
-704 LKAPLEGPGPLK
+704 A
-716 APFKDSLEDQ
+716 
-726 FEDPLKAPL
+726 L
-735 KGPFEAPLDNPL
+735 KGPLDKPFEDQAQ
-747 EDPLGK
+747 K

-758 IENLEARR
+758 IEKLEARR
-766 ERQRRRIS
+766 ERRRRRMS

-790 TSIDAVITALE
+790 TSIDAVIAALE
-801 GALADRSSRLKTM
+801 DALAERSSRLKTM

-825 RALFGGKNPGDEEC
+825 RALFGGKNPGDEER
-839 RLGDAASR
+839 RLGEAAAR

-858 RDRHLRE
+858 RDRQLRE

-893 FAAALAPGGFGD
+893 FAAALGPGRFGN
-905 EQKFLEARLPEE
+905 EQEFLDARLPEE
-917 RRAELEAQARQLD
+917 SRAELEAHARNLD
-930 NRRTRLNTAADDR
+930 NRRTRLNTAVDDR
-943 RARLTAEQAEN
+943 RGRLAAEQADSIT
-954 PGEESPETLR
+954 EESPETLR

-985 HRLRRN
+985 HGLRRN
-991 ADAEKRLREKRS
+991 ADAGERLREKRS
-1003 AIEGQKNEYRKWDR
+1003 AVEGQKNEYRKWDQ

-1048 QLQKMTDRY
+1048 QLRRMTDRY
-1057 LLIRDENEPL
+1057 LLVRDETEPL

-1103 RMASRN
+1103 RMSSRN

-1130 TALETLGS
+1130 TALDTLGG

>member
-63 KVTKGGNDIMA
+63 KVTKSGNDIMA

-87 TPGGCYRCHWAQ
+87 TPGGRWRCHWAQ

-134 ERIEGVTGMDF
+134 ERIEVVTGMDF

-200 LELLEDSVQGI
+200 LELLEDSIQGI
-211 EVLGSDEK
+211 EVLGPDEE
-219 AEMIEALGVKQ
+219 AGMIEALKVKQ
-230 GEEKELS
+230 GEEKALS
-237 ECSEGTRKALEGL
+237 ERSEDTRRALERL
-250 VRIEGLKREIADL
+250 MRIEGLKREIADL

-278 PRRERLK
+278 PRRERLE

-290 ASLEGGYQRLRA
+290 SSLEGRYQRLQA

-309 DGEALEGLGAAFPEL
+309 DREALEGLGAALPEL
-324 EAAAAAAEESL
+324 EAASSSAEESF
-335 QAARNRTQAARK
+335 QAARNRTQAAKK
-347 QQESAAPLIQKV
+347 QQESAVPLIQKV

-392 EGHLEREKHA
+392 EGHLEREKYS
-402 GTRERLEAVRGDLDA
+402 GIREKLEAVRGDLDA
-417 HGDDE
+417 RRDDE

-437 LLTLRD
+437 LLTLRE
-443 ELGRGEK
+443 ELGRGER

-460 RARASLESARRQIG
+460 RARASLEGARLQSG
-474 IRRRELSEAAGR
+474 IRRRELSEAAGL
-486 LEQGREHL
+486 LEQGRENL

-507 SDKDHLHEK
+507 GDREHLREQ
-516 QIHLNRIAD
+516 QIHLNRIAA
-525 LEQHRRYLEEGH
+525 LEEHRGYLEEGR

-552 SPAPGAED
+552 SPAPASED
-560 ELDKIDKTSEIDK
+560 VISAISKIKKTSEIDK
-573 TGGIDGIDKIS
+573 
-584 KINKT
+584 
-589 TEIDEIDQIEKASEL
+589 IDQIESTGEL
-604 EKIKKIDEI
+604 EKTKKIDEI
-613 SENDQKIATLGRLI
+613 NKNDQKIAALGRLI

-645 RARGGLSEAEAA
+645 RARGGLSEAETA

-662 STLNTA
+662 STVNTA

-684 ALENRRRALSQT
+684 ALESRRRALSQT
-696 LPPGLLHT
+696 LPPGLAH
-704 LKAPLEGPGPLK
+704 A
-716 APFKDSLEDQ
+716 
-726 FEDPLKAPL
+726 L
-735 KGPFEAPLDNPL
+735 KGPLDKPFEDQAQ
-747 EDPLGK
+747 K

-758 IENLEARR
+758 IEKLEARR
-766 ERQRRRIS
+766 ERRRRRMS

-790 TSIDAVITALE
+790 TSIDAVIAALE
-801 GALADRSSRLKTM
+801 DALAERSSRLKTM

-825 RALFGGKNPGDEEC
+825 RALFGGKNPGDEER
-839 RLGDAASR
+839 RLGEAAAR

-858 RDRHLRE
+858 RDRQLRE

-893 FAAALAPGGFGD
+893 FAAALGPGRFGN
-905 EQKFLEARLPEE
+905 EQEFLDARLPEE
-917 RRAELEAQARQLD
+917 SRAELEAHARNLD
-930 NRRTRLNTAADDR
+930 NRRTRLNTAVDDR
-943 RARLTAEQAEN
+943 RGRLAAEQADSIT
-954 PGEESPETLR
+954 EESPETLR

-985 HRLRRN
+985 HGLRRN
-991 ADAEKRLREKRS
+991 ADAGERLREKRS
-1003 AIEGQKNEYRKWDR
+1003 AVEGQKNEYRKWDQ

-1048 QLQKMTDRY
+1048 QLRRMTDRY
-1057 LLIRDENEPL
+1057 LLVRDETEPL

-1103 RMASRN
+1103 RMSSRN

-1130 TALETLGS
+1130 TALDTLGG

-1165 TPLSGGRSRISG
+1165 TPLSGGRSGISG

>member
-28 SSEGIFAIAGP
+28 ASEGIFAIAGP

-63 KVTKGGNDIMA
+63 KVTKSGNDIMA

-87 TPGGCYRCHWAQ
+87 TPGGRWRCHWAQ

-114 HEIAEADS
+114 HELAEADS

-134 ERIEGVTGMDF
+134 ERIEQVTGMDF

-200 LELLEDSVQGI
+200 LELLEDSIQGI
-211 EVLGSDEK
+211 EVLSADEE
-219 AEMIEALGVKQ
+219 AEMIEALQVKQ
-230 GEEKELS
+230 GEEKALS
-237 ECSEGTRKALEGL
+237 ECSENTRKALEGL
-250 VRIEGLKREIADL
+250 VRIEGLRREIVDL

-278 PRRERLK
+278 PRRERLE

-290 ASLEGGYQRLRA
+290 SSLEGRYQRLQA

-309 DGEALEGLGAAFPEL
+309 DREALEQLGAALPEL
-324 EAAAAAAEESL
+324 EAASSSAEESL
-335 QAARNRTQAARK
+335 QAARNRTQAAK
-347 QQESAAPLIQKV
+347 KEQESAAPLIQKV

-379 CREHGARIDKKRQ
+379 RREHSARIDKKRQ
-392 EGHLEREKHA
+392 EGHLEREKHS
-402 GTRERLEAVRGDLDA
+402 GIREKLEAVRGDLDA

-422 WLIEGLGGVKEQLSG
+422 WLIEGLGGVKERLSG
-437 LLTLRD
+437 LLRLRE
-443 ELGRGEK
+443 ELDRGEK

-460 RARASLESARRQIG
+460 RARASLEGARLRSG
-474 IRRRELSEAAGR
+474 IRRRELSEAAGI
-486 LEQGREHL
+486 LEQGREDL

-507 SDKDHLHEK
+507 GDREHLREQ
-516 QIHLNRIAD
+516 QIHLNRIAA
-525 LEQHRRYLEEGH
+525 LEEHRGSLEEGR

-552 SPAPGAED
+552 SPAPAAED
-560 ELDKIDKTSEIDK
+560 ETSAINKINK

-584 KINKT
+584 KIKKT
-589 TEIDEIDQIEKASEL
+589 SEIDKIDEIDQIERAGEL
-604 EKIKKIDEI
+604 EKTKKIDEI
-613 SENDQKIATLGRLI
+613 SENDQKIAALGRLI

-645 RARGGLSEAEAA
+645 RARGGLSEAETA

-662 STLNTA
+662 STVNTA
-668 AESLA
+668 EESLA

-684 ALENRRRALSQT
+684 ALESRGRALSET
-696 LPPGLLHT
+696 LPPGLAH
-704 LKAPLEGPGPLK
+704 E
-716 APFKDSLEDQ
+716 FKKPLEDQ
-726 FEDPLKAPL
+726 AQ
-735 KGPFEAPLDNPL
+735 
-747 EDPLGK
+747 K

-766 ERQRRRIS
+766 EGRRRRMS

-783 DSLAAHI
+783 DSLAAQI
-790 TSIDAVITALE
+790 TSINAVIAALE
-801 GALADRSSRLKTM
+801 DALAERSSRLKTM

-825 RALFGGKNPGDEEC
+825 HALFGGKNPGDEER
-839 RLGDAASR
+839 RLGDAAAR
-847 AETRETQAREK
+847 AETRETQVREN
-858 RDRHLRE
+858 RDRQLRE
-865 RDAAKDRIAELSAG
+865 RDAAKDRIAELGAG

-893 FAAALAPGGFGD
+893 FAAALGPGRFGN
-905 EQKFLEARLPEE
+905 EQEFLDARLPEE
-917 RRAELEAQARQLD
+917 SRAELEAHARNLD
-930 NRRTRLNTAADDR
+930 NRRTRLNTAVDDR
-943 RARLTAEQAEN
+943 RGRLAAEQAE
-954 PGEESPETLR
+954 GITEESPETLR

-991 ADAEKRLREKRS
+991 ADAEERLREKRS
-1003 AIEGQKNEYRKWDR
+1003 AVEGQKNEYRKWDR

-1048 QLQKMTDRY
+1048 QLRRMTDRY
-1057 LLIRDENEPL
+1057 LLIRDETEPL

-1103 RMASRN
+1103 RMSSRK

-1130 TALETLGS
+1130 TALDTLGG

-1165 TPLSGGRSRISG
+1165 TPLSGGRSGISG

>member
-28 SSEGIFAIAGP
+28 ASEGIFAIAGP

-63 KVTKGGNDIMA
+63 KVTKSGNDIMA

-87 TPGGCYRCHWAQ
+87 TPGGRWRCHWAQ

-114 HEIAEADS
+114 HELAEADS

-134 ERIEGVTGMDF
+134 ERIEQVTGMDF

-194 REEKRA
+194 REEKWS
-200 LELLEDSVQGI
+200 LELLEDSIQGI
-211 EVLGSDEK
+211 EVLSPDEE
-219 AEMIEALGVKQ
+219 AETIEALQVKQ
-230 GEEKELS
+230 GEEKALS
-237 ECSEGTRKALEGL
+237 ECSEDTRKALERL

-290 ASLEGGYQRLRA
+290 ASLEGRYQRLQA

-309 DGEALEGLGAAFPEL
+309 DREALEQLGAALPEL
-324 EAAAAAAEESL
+324 EAASSSAEKSL
-335 QAARNRTQAARK
+335 QAARNRTQAAKK

-379 CREHGARIDKKRQ
+379 RREHSARIDKKRQ
-392 EGHLEREKHA
+392 EGHLEREKHS
-402 GTRERLEAVRGDLDA
+402 GIREKLEAVRGDLDA
-417 HGDDE
+417 RRDDE
-422 WLIEGLGGVKEQLSG
+422 WLIEGLGGVKERLSG
-437 LLTLRD
+437 LLTLRE
-443 ELGRGEK
+443 ELGRGER

-460 RARASLESARRQIG
+460 RARASLEEARLRRG
-474 IRRRELSEAAGR
+474 IRRRELSEAAGL
-486 LEQGREHL
+486 LEKGREDL

-507 SDKDHLHEK
+507 GDREHLREQ
-516 QIHLNRIAD
+516 QIHLNRIAA
-525 LEQHRRYLEEGH
+525 LEEHRGSLEDGR
-537 PCPLCGALHHPFVED
+537 PCPLCGALHHPFAED
-552 SPAPGAED
+552 SPAPAAED
-560 ELDKIDKTSEIDK
+560 TISKINK

-589 TEIDEIDQIEKASEL
+589 SEIDEIDQIEKAGEL
-604 EKIKKIDEI
+604 EKIEKTKNIDKI
-613 SENDQKIATLGRLI
+613 SENDQKIAALGRII

-645 RARGGLSEAEAA
+645 RARGGLSEAETA

-662 STLNTA
+662 STVNTA

-684 ALENRRRALSQT
+684 ALESRGRALSET
-696 LPPGLLHT
+696 LPPGLAHALG
-704 LKAPLEGPGPLK
+704 KP
-716 APFKDSLEDQ
+716 LEDQ
-726 FEDPLKAPL
+726 AQ
-735 KGPFEAPLDNPL
+735 
-747 EDPLGK
+747 K

-766 ERQRRRIS
+766 ERRRRRMS

-790 TSIDAVITALE
+790 TSIDAVIAALE
-801 GALADRSSRLKTM
+801 DALAERSSRLKTM

-825 RALFGGKNPGDEEC
+825 RALFGGKNPGDEER
-839 RLGDAASR
+839 RLGDAAAR

-858 RDRHLRE
+858 RDRQLRE
-865 RDAAKDRIAELSAG
+865 RDAAKDRIAELGAG

-893 FAAALAPGGFGD
+893 FAAALGPGRFGN
-905 EQKFLEARLPEE
+905 EQEFLDARLPEE
-917 RRAELEAQARQLD
+917 SRAELEAHARNLD
-930 NRRTRLNTAADDR
+930 NRRTRLNTAVDDR
-943 RARLTAEQAEN
+943 RGRLAAEQAD
-954 PGEESPETLR
+954 GITEESPETLR

-991 ADAEKRLREKRS
+991 ADAEERLREKRS
-1003 AIEGQKNEYRKWDR
+1003 AVEGQKNEYRKWDR

-1048 QLQKMTDRY
+1048 QLRRMTDRY
-1057 LLIRDENEPL
+1057 LLVRDETEPL

-1103 RMASRN
+1103 RMSSRN

-1130 TALETLGS
+1130 TALDTLGG

-1165 TPLSGGRSRISG
+1165 TPLSGGRSGISG

>member
-28 SSEGIFAIAGP
+28 ASEGIFAIAGP

-63 KVTKGGNDIMA
+63 KVTKSGNDIMA

-87 TPGGCYRCHWAQ
+87 TPGGRWRCHWAQ

-114 HEIAEADS
+114 HELAEADS

-134 ERIEGVTGMDF
+134 ERIEQVTGMDF

-194 REEKRA
+194 REEKWS
-200 LELLEDSVQGI
+200 LELLEDSIQGI
-211 EVLGSDEK
+211 EVLSPDEE
-219 AEMIEALGVKQ
+219 AETIEALQVKQ
-230 GEEKELS
+230 GEEKALS
-237 ECSEGTRKALEGL
+237 ECSEDTRKALERL

-290 ASLEGGYQRLRA
+290 SSLEGRYQRLQA

-309 DGEALEGLGAAFPEL
+309 DREALDQLGAALPEL
-324 EAAAAAAEESL
+324 EAASSSAEESL
-335 QAARNRTQAARK
+335 QAARNRTQAAKK

-379 CREHGARIDKKRQ
+379 RREHSARIDKKRQ
-392 EGHLEREKHA
+392 EGHLEREKHS
-402 GTRERLEAVRGDLDA
+402 GIREKLEAVRGDLDA
-417 HGDDE
+417 RRDDE
-422 WLIEGLGGVKEQLSG
+422 WLIEGLGGVKERLSG
-437 LLTLRD
+437 LLTLRE
-443 ELGRGEK
+443 ELGRGER

-460 RARASLESARRQIG
+460 RARASLEEARLRRG
-474 IRRRELSEAAGR
+474 IRRRELSEAAGC
-486 LEQGREHL
+486 LDQGRENL

-507 SDKDHLHEK
+507 GDREHLRE
-516 QIHLNRIAD
+516 QRIHLNRIAA
-525 LEQHRRYLEEGH
+525 LEEHRGSLEEGR
-537 PCPLCGALHHPFVED
+537 PCPLCGALHHPFAED
-552 SPAPGAED
+552 SPAPATENAID
-560 ELDKIDKTSEIDK
+560 ETGKMGKIDK
-573 TGGIDGIDKIS
+573 
-584 KINKT
+584 
-589 TEIDEIDQIEKASEL
+589 
-604 EKIKKIDEI
+604 I
-613 SENDQKIATLGRLI
+613 SENDQKIAALGRII

-645 RARGGLSEAEAA
+645 RARGGLSEAETA

-662 STLNTA
+662 STVNTA

-684 ALENRRRALSQT
+684 ALESRVRALSET
-696 LPPGLLHT
+696 LPPGLAHALG
-704 LKAPLEGPGPLK
+704 KP
-716 APFKDSLEDQ
+716 LEDQ
-726 FEDPLKAPL
+726 AQ
-735 KGPFEAPLDNPL
+735 
-747 EDPLGK
+747 K

-766 ERQRRRIS
+766 ERRRRRMS

-790 TSIDAVITALE
+790 TSIDAVIAALE
-801 GALADRSSRLKTM
+801 DALAERSSRLKTM

-825 RALFGGKNPGDEEC
+825 RALFGGKNPGDEER
-839 RLGDAASR
+839 RLGDAAAR

-858 RDRHLRE
+858 RDRQLRE
-865 RDAAKDRIAELSAG
+865 RDAAKDRIAELGAG

-893 FAAALAPGGFGD
+893 FAAALGPGRFGN
-905 EQKFLEARLPEE
+905 EQEFLDARLPEE
-917 RRAELEAQARQLD
+917 SRAELEAHARNLD
-930 NRRTRLNTAADDR
+930 NRRTRLNTAVDDR
-943 RARLTAEQAEN
+943 RGRLAAEQAD
-954 PGEESPETLR
+954 GITEESPETLR

-991 ADAEKRLREKRS
+991 ADAEERLREKRS
-1003 AIEGQKNEYRKWDR
+1003 AVEGQKNEYRKWDR

-1048 QLQKMTDRY
+1048 QLRRMTDRY
-1057 LLIRDENEPL
+1057 LLIRDETEPL

-1103 RMASRN
+1103 RMSSRN

-1130 TALETLGS
+1130 TALDTLGG

-1165 TPLSGGRSRISG
+1165 TPLSGGRSGISG